1 MATPNSEALAILQSM
16 EKATDDSGFV
26 SRVEARIN
34 NALDEIAIATNYN
47 MFKTRANFNTVAGTA
62 VYQLPTGGRDIDQ
75 LRYTD
80 NGSPLWLWTPQEAA
94 RYGAM
99 LEESGRATV
108 WLEDGILVS
117 GSNVLYQFRLAPKP
131 DSVLEIEQS
140 YYFHPSEVGT
150 ATVIPVLEQFL
161 PLIRHYV
168 KAELHE
174 LDGMLDRA
182 QEQRKLYNALLDK
195 LDKRER
201 RKVNATTTQRY
212 NDLPRGG
219 GKPQAQFDPSHYRN
233 PWI

>member
-1 MATPNSEALAILQSM
+1 MATPNSEAIAILQSM
-16 EKATDDSGFV
+16 EKSTDDAGFV

-47 MFKTRANFNTVAGTA
+47 MFRTRTTFDTVAGTA
-62 VYQLPTGGRDIDQ
+62 VYQLPVGGRDIEQ

-80 NGSPLWLWTPQEAA
+80 NGQPLWLWTPQEAA
-94 RYGAM
+94 RYGAQ
-99 LEESGRATV
+99 LEEQSRPAV

-117 GSNVLYQFRLAPKP
+117 GSNVLYQFRLARVP
-131 DSVLEIEQS
+131 DDEYEIEQY

-150 ATVIPVLEQFL
+150 STVIPVLEQFL

-182 QEQRKLYNALLDK
+182 KEQRGIYNALLEK
-195 LDKRER
+195 LEKREK
-201 RKVNATTTQRY
+201 RKVAAVTNQRY
-212 NDLPRGG
+212 NDLRRDGG
-219 GKPQAQFDPSHYRN
+219 MPQAIFDGAHFRN
-233 PWI
+233 NLI